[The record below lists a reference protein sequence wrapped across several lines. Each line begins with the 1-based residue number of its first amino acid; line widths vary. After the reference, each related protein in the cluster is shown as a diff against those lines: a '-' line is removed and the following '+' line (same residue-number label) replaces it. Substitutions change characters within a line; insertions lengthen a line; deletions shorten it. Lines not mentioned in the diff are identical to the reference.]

1 MFPFFRSILSKLT
14 LWGSFYIAI
23 GLVGF
28 MFFFLL
34 WESIPIFSREGLNFL
49 VGIQW
54 HPGEAYGALPLVYGT
69 LMVTG
74 IALCLALPLGLGT
87 AIFTSEILPMQY
99 RLLIKSIMEL
109 LAGIPGVVYGLLGIV
124 FVTSGVKSLFHL
136 QDGNTL
142 FAAGFILGVM
152 ILPTIMTLSDDALRS
167 VPKVFREQAF
177 ALGLN
182 PAETILKVVIPNA
195 WKGIVGGVLLGIS
208 RAMGETIAVMLVI
221 GGIDRIPKPFY
232 NIFSSAQSITSKLGR
247 EAAEAVGMG
256 LHWNAL
262 MGLGLLLFLLV
273 AVFTFL
279 GNLAVAATAQK
290 MVRGN
295 K

>member
-1 MFPFFRSILSKLT
+1 MFPFFRPILFKLT
-14 LWGSFYIAI
+14 LWGSFFISI

-28 MFFFLL
+28 LFFFLL
-34 WESIPIFSREGLNFL
+34 WESIPIFSREGLDFL

-54 HPGEAYGALPLVYGT
+54 HPGESYGALPLIYGT
-69 LMVTG
+69 LVVTG

-87 AIFTSEILPMQY
+87 AIFTSEILFLKN

-124 FVTSGVKSLFHL
+124 FVTSGVKGLFHL

-142 FAAGFILGVM
+142 FAAGFILGIM
-152 ILPTIMTLSDDALRS
+152 ILPIIMTLSDDALRS

-182 PAETILKVVIPNA
+182 RAETILQVVIPNA

-221 GGIDRIPKPFY
+221 GSIDRIPKPFY

-262 MGLGLLLFLLV
+262 MGLGLLLFFLV

-279 GNLAVAATAQK
+279 GNLAVATTFQK
-290 MVRGN
+290 MVQGN
-295 K
+295 R